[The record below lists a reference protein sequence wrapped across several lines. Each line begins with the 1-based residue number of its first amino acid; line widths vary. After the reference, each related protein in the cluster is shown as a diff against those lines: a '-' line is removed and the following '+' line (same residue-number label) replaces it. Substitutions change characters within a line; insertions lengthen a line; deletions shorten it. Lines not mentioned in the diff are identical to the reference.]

1 MSKVR
6 AKEERRKMCRFPGEL
21 SVRTAPPEGGRDHT
35 ERTGPG
41 KGEEELKCALYHL
54 WKYSCRGGH

>member
-6 AKEERRKMCRFPGEL
+6 AKERRKKTCRFLPEL
-21 SVRTAPPEGGRDHT
+21 SVRVAPPEGGRDHA

-41 KGEEELKCALYHL
+41 KGEEELKRAL
-54 WKYSCRGGH
+54 